1 MFDEIFMDKMLLSV
15 ITSLPYLR
23 NFKEKGSIPEKK
35 EGQSQEKKEKKNHLK
50 RALSRE
56 K

>member
-15 ITSLPYLR
+15 ITSLLYLR

-35 EGQSQEKKEKKNHLK
+35 EGQSQGRKKKSPKK
-50 RALSRE
+50 ST
-56 K
+56 